1 MKKRL
6 QLLAIVTVL
15 FSQSCTPEPI
25 YIKVAQEPAKLAIS
39 SSVLDG
45 NLILISA
52 TYSIS
57 SLEQLDGQE
66 STTNIGNNTSNL
78 MIENGLAVISYN
90 GNKDTLRQIAP
101 SIFAWNAPSLVEN
114 KIYELYIKD
123 IKNNREALSS
133 SHFTRKIAVRNLQPE
148 IKKTATDTF
157 LNVSCDFEYEV
168 STPSYYLLCYQ
179 EFADSSGTSTALP
192 SVFGLSES
200 RKMILFT
207 SRNLAQQNGIPRFEL
222 EIKSDKSYVLVH
234 LAKIDKGYF
243 DYLSAY
249 EKSGNI
255 LSQLTSEPISLPT
268 NIVNGYGYFT
278 LYQPYRAL
286 IDLKKI

>member
-1 MKKRL
+1 
-6 QLLAIVTVL
+6 
-15 FSQSCTPEPI
+15 
-25 YIKVAQEPAKLAIS
+25 
-39 SSVLDG
+39 
-45 NLILISA
+45 
-52 TYSIS
+52 
-57 SLEQLDGQE
+57 
-66 STTNIGNNTSNL
+66 
-78 MIENGLAVISYN
+78 
-90 GNKDTLRQIAP
+90 
-101 SIFAWNAPSLVEN
+101 
-114 KIYELYIKD
+114 
-123 IKNNREALSS
+123 
-133 SHFTRKIAVRNLQPE
+133 
-148 IKKTATDTF
+148 
-157 LNVSCDFEYEV
+157 
-168 STPSYYLLCYQ
+168 
-179 EFADSSGTSTALP
+179 
-192 SVFGLSES
+192 
-200 RKMILFT
+200 MILFT

>member
-66 STTNIGNNTSNL
+66 STTNIGNNSSNL

-133 SHFTRKIAVRNLQPE
+133 SHFTRKIAVRNL
-148 IKKTATDTF
+148 
-157 LNVSCDFEYEV
+157 
-168 STPSYYLLCYQ
+168 
-179 EFADSSGTSTALP
+179 
-192 SVFGLSES
+192 
-200 RKMILFT
+200 
-207 SRNLAQQNGIPRFEL
+207 
-222 EIKSDKSYVLVH
+222 
-234 LAKIDKGYF
+234 
-243 DYLSAY
+243 
-249 EKSGNI
+249 
-255 LSQLTSEPISLPT
+255 
-268 NIVNGYGYFT
+268 
-278 LYQPYRAL
+278 
-286 IDLKKI
+286 